1 MNPAQAQEYIRSAI
15 ENRTI
20 SHPQDAKTAEYEAGG
35 FNPKF
40 AFVMREDELKCVWV
54 GNIKKDKEG
63 LRTEQVLHE
72 MGNSRIKTGFTA
84 KYWSSLVSWIYP
96 HIKHIERLL

>member
-1 MNPAQAQEYIRSAI
+1 MNPAQAQDYILNAM

-20 SHPQDAKTAEYEAGG
+20 DHPKDEKMAEYEAGR

-40 AFVMREDELKCVWV
+40 AFVMRDDELKCLWV
-54 GNIKKDKEG
+54 GNLHKDRDG
-63 LRTEQVLHE
+63 MVTEHVLHDI
-72 MGNSRIKTGFTA
+72 GNSRIKKGFTA

-96 HIKHIERLL
+96 HIKHIERLV